1 MTALMLQVLKI
12 NVIAAL
18 MICAAACLGHFTKG
32 RYSSRWKYCTW
43 FMIMLFLLLPVNLE
57 NALWPGMLQIQIGRN
72 SEAGAENLDVKELDT
87 KSTGIGTKNGV
98 DIVNE
103 KDVKNEAGIVNAKD
117 TEHEAGIVNE
127 KDSEHEAEIV
137 NAKDTEHGTEIV
149 NARMTKTE
157 SVENSSDIYINPGN
171 LPIDRILNIAGIV
184 WLCGILMLCVERGL
198 RYYFS
203 LHKMERWSYPAD
215 NEEMQELYFRI
226 CRKKHIKN
234 PPRLLIW
241 EGLTSPMLA
250 GLRNPGL
257 YVPEKAFTLEELEFI
272 FSHELSH
279 YERHDLWYKMLML
292 VVTTIY
298 WFNPALY
305 WMQREAEMDIENLC
319 DGKMAAHYSMK
330 DRMKYGELLLKIAA
344 GQNHIPY
351 MSVGFSDGKKIF
363 KNRILYM
370 KNLRCLKEKIFPAI
384 VLGIVMIG
392 SQVLVNVSF
401 EAVQAAAE
409 EMTGISAGGEDF
421 VNMVADNESDRNH
434 LEQIEAEMLNG
445 ENLAATDIGRDHRPQ
460 SEEDATELVGIAV
473 LEDLEDSGESH
484 LNAILNK
491 DAAGN
496 ADGAGNIEGI
506 GNGDRTGNAGT
517 MNNGADNSSSTGNT
531 GSVNSSGNIGNIG
544 NTGNISNAGNTDNTK
559 YNTAEASGL
568 VLTDEQKT
576 LWAQDG
582 SWASY
587 VYRATN
593 GNWYDG
599 SGRLYYEEGGGNW
612 SQAATGASLTEN
624 APAKPSDSAVGSTQV
639 TDDSGYNSQTLYENA
654 DGSWMNDASG
664 VYVDNGDGTFTGPD
678 GMIWYQN

>member
-12 NVIAAL
+12 NVIAAV
-18 MICAAACLGHFTKG
+18 MICAAVCLGHFTKG
-32 RYSSRWKYCTW
+32 RYSSRWKYWTW
-43 FMIMLFLLLPVNLE
+43 FMIMIFLLLPVNLG
-57 NALWPGMLQIQIGRN
+57 NALWPGMVRIQIGKS
-72 SEAGAENLDVKELDT
+72 SEDGVNEITEGAENLDVKELDAKNT
-87 KSTGIGTKNGV
+87 KIGTT
-98 DIVNE
+98 
-103 KDVKNEAGIVNAKD
+103 NEADTVNTKDAENGTVNA
-117 TEHEAGIVNE
+117 
-127 KDSEHEAEIV
+127 
-137 NAKDTEHGTEIV
+137 GT
-149 NARMTKTE
+149 MKTE
-157 SVENSSDIYINPGN
+157 PVENSSAIYINPGK
-171 LPIDRILNIAGIV
+171 LPIDRILNVAGII
-184 WLCGILMLCVERGL
+184 WLCGILVLTVERGL

-234 PPRLLIW
+234 PPRLLVR

-257 YVPEKAFTLEELEFI
+257 YVPEKAFTLGELEFI

-305 WMQREAEMDIENLC
+305 WMQRESEMDIENLC
-319 DGKMAAHYSMK
+319 DGKMAAHYTMK

-351 MSVGFSDGKKIF
+351 MSVGFSDGKKVF

-401 EAVQAAAE
+401 EVVQAAAE
-409 EMTGISAGGEDF
+409 EMTGISADGEEVVD
-421 VNMVADNESDRNH
+421 MVADNEADRNQ
-434 LEQIEAEMLNG
+434 LEQIEAGLLNG
-445 ENLAATDIGRDHRPQ
+445 ENLAATDIRRDHGVQ
-460 SEEDATELVGIAV
+460 SGEDMSELVEIAV
-473 LEDLEDSGESH
+473 LEDSEDSGASH
-484 LNAILNK
+484 LNAILNGG
-491 DAAGN
+491 AAGN
-496 ADGAGNIEGI
+496 AEGI

-531 GSVNSSGNIGNIG
+531 GNINGSGNIGNIG
-544 NTGNISNAGNTDNTK
+544 NTGNTGSIGNTGSTGNTGSIGNTSNAGNTANTGNTDNTK
-559 YNTAEASGL
+559 YTTAEASGL

-612 SQAATGASLTEN
+612 SQAASGASLTEN
-624 APAKPSDSAVGSTQV
+624 APAKPSDSAVGSTLV

-654 DGSWMNDASG
+654 DGSWMNNASG
-664 VYVDNGDGTFTGPD
+664 TYVDNGDGTFTGPD
-678 GMIWYQN
+678 GTIWYQN